1 LSTFHRLLTVHY
13 DLSTA
18 GTPLASL
25 KFINE
30 ARLTVIV
37 DMTAPVDL
45 TTRYT
50 TPDTI
55 VDNRSHF
62 GIR

>member
-1 LSTFHRLLTVHY
+1 LSTFHRLSTVHY

-18 GTPLASL
+18 GTRLASL

-37 DMTAPVDL
+37 DMGMCMLKHSLEWDW
-45 TTRYT
+45 
-50 TPDTI
+50 DKW
-55 VDNRSHF
+55 DK
-62 GIR
+62 